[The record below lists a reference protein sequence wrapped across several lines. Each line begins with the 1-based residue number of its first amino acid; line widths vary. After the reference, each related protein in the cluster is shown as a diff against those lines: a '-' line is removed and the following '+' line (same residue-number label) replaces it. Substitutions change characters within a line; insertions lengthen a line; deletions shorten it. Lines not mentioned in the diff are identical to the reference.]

1 MSRQEAYVQYN
12 YALKLGQKYY
22 RECVVRGK
30 YPYQQALS
38 DVFNENLAAAK
49 VKIGLVDIPMEQIV
63 GTTTSGRGNAF
74 AGNFMP
80 LLHDSTEF
88 AMKWTALCEAHLE
101 AGGISDPIVCYEYM
115 GRFYV
120 TEGNKRVSVLKSYDA
135 PSIAGNVTRIIPTWS
150 EDEAVQLYYEFIPFY
165 DLSGLYD
172 VNFSCRGSYA
182 KLQARLGFAPD
193 HVWTKEER
201 SEFLYGF
208 RRFKAAFEKL
218 NTEKLDITAGDAL
231 LIWLQMNPVEDLQKT
246 DLVKSL
252 SAAWPDVRI
261 FANGSAIAVSTEPV
275 EEKAGITR
283 LFGLGRPNH
292 LQVAFIHAMNPEQ
305 SSWTATHESGRKQLE
320 DALGERVSVKSY
332 ICEDEDPLTVMERA
346 VEEGAQVIFATT
358 PPLIAACR
366 QIAARYPQVK
376 VLNCSVSMPYSGVR
390 TYYGRMYEA
399 KFITGAIAGAM
410 ADNNKIGYVANY
422 PIIGTIASIN
432 AFALGVRMTNP
443 NAKIILRW
451 SCLPGNPVHSLM
463 EEGVSVI
470 SNREAATEDPY
481 WAWEWGTY
489 KVEESGNLLPL
500 SSPVWNWGKFY
511 EGVIQ
516 TIFDGGWN
524 TLGGKEAQAIN
535 YWWGMSS
542 GVIDVTLNPDL
553 SEGSKHLSQIL
564 RQGIMS
570 GTIDP
575 FHAQM
580 LDQNGLVR
588 NEGERSFTAEEVM
601 DMDWLLNNV
610 EGSIPAFHE
619 ILPVSQQLVRLLGLK
634 RNEIL
639 PTPEEVIL

>member
-1 MSRQEAYVQYN
+1 MSRQEAYTQYN

-38 DVFNENLAAAK
+38 DIFNENLAAAK
-49 VKIGLVDIPMEQIV
+49 VNIGLVDIPMEQIV

-120 TEGNKRVSVLKSYDA
+120 TEGNKRVSVLKSYDS
-135 PSIAGNVTRIIPTWS
+135 PSIAGNVTRIVPTWS
-150 EDEAVQLYYEFIPFY
+150 DDEAVQVYYEFIPFY

-172 VNFSCRGSYA
+172 VNFTRKGSYA

-193 HVWTKEER
+193 HVWTKDER

-208 RRFKAAFEKL
+208 RRFKVAFEKL
-218 NTEKLDITAGDAL
+218 NTEKLNITPADAL
-231 LIWLQMNPVEDLQKT
+231 LIWLQMNPVEDLGKT

-252 SAAWPDVRI
+252 SAAWADVRI
-261 FANGSAIAVSTEPV
+261 FANGSAISVSTEPI
-275 EEKAGITR
+275 EEKAGISR
-283 LFGLGRPNH
+283 FFGLGRPYH
-292 LQVAFIHAMNPEQ
+292 LQIAFIHAMNPEE
-305 SSWTATHESGRKQLE
+305 SSWTATHESGRKQME

-332 ICEDEDPLTVMERA
+332 ICGDEEPLTVMERA
-346 VEEGAQVIFATT
+346 VAEGAQVIFATT

-410 ADNNKIGYVANY
+410 ADNNKVGYVANY

-463 EEGVSVI
+463 EEGVSVV
-470 SNREAATEDPY
+470 SNRESATEDPY

-489 KVEESGNLLPL
+489 KVEETGNLLPL

-535 YWWGMSS
+535 YWWGMRS

-553 SEGSKHLSQIL
+553 PEGSKHLSQIL
-564 RQGIMS
+564 RQGLMS

-575 FHAQM
+575 FHARM
-580 LDQNGLVR
+580 IDQNGEVR
-588 NEGERSFTAEEVM
+588 NEGDRSYSAEEVM
-601 DMDWLLNNV
+601 NMDWLLNNV
-610 EGSIPAFHE
+610 EGSIPDFEE

>member
-1 MSRQEAYVQYN
+1 MSRHEAYVQYN

-22 RECVVRGK
+22 RECVIRGK

-49 VKIGLVDIPMEQIV
+49 VNIGLVDIPMEQIV

-120 TEGNKRVSVLKSYDA
+120 TEGNKRVSVLKSYDS

-172 VNFSCRGSYA
+172 VNFTCRGSYA

-218 NTEKLDITAGDAL
+218 NTEKLNITAGDAL
-231 LIWLQMNPVEDLQKT
+231 LIWLQMNPAEDLEKT
-246 DLVKSL
+246 DLIKSL
-252 SAAWPDVRI
+252 TAAWPDVRI
-261 FANGSAIAVSTEPV
+261 FANGSAISVSTEPV
-275 EEKAGITR
+275 EEKAGLTR
-283 LFGLGRPNH
+283 FFGIGRPNH
-292 LQVAFIHAMNPEQ
+292 LQIAFIHAMNPEQ
-305 SSWTATHESGRKQLE
+305 SSWTAAHESGRKQLE
-320 DALGERVSVKSY
+320 DAMGERVTVKSY
-332 ICEDEDPLTVMERA
+332 ICEQEEPLAVMERA
-346 VEEGAQVIFATT
+346 VAEGAQVIFATT

-443 NAKIILRW
+443 AAKLILRW

-535 YWWGMSS
+535 YWWGMRS

-553 SEGSKHLSQIL
+553 SEGSKQLSQIL
-564 RQGIMS
+564 RHGIMEGS
-570 GTIDP
+570 IDP
-575 FHAQM
+575 FRAR
-580 LDQNGLVR
+580 LIDQNGNVH
-588 NEGERSFTAEEVM
+588 NEGERSFTVEDVM
-601 DMDWLLNNV
+601 NMDWLLNNV
-610 EGSIPAFHE
+610 EGSIPAFE
-619 ILPVSQQLVRLLGLK
+619 DILPVSQQLVRLLGLK
-634 RNEIL
+634 RNQIL

>member
-1 MSRQEAYVQYN
+1 MSRQEAYEQYN

-49 VKIGLVDIPMEQIV
+49 VNIGLVDIPMEQIV

-135 PSIAGNVTRIIPTWS
+135 PSVAGNVTRIVPTWS
-150 EDEAVQLYYEFIPFY
+150 EDEAVQVYYEFIPFY

-172 VNFSCRGSYA
+172 VNFSRKGSYA

-193 HVWTKEER
+193 HVWTKDER

-218 NTEKLDITAGDAL
+218 NTEKLDITPGDAL

-292 LQVAFIHAMNPEQ
+292 LQIAFIHAMNPEQ

-320 DALGERVSVKSY
+320 EAMGERVSVKSY
-332 ICEDEDPLTVMERA
+332 ICEDEEPLTVMERA

-463 EEGVSVI
+463 EEGVSVV
-470 SNREAATEDPY
+470 SNRESATEDPY

-489 KVEESGNLLPL
+489 KVEETGNLLPL

-535 YWWGMSS
+535 YWWGMRS

-553 SEGSKHLSQIL
+553 PEGSKHLSQIL
-564 RQGIMS
+564 RQGLMS
-570 GTIDP
+570 GAIDP
-575 FHAQM
+575 FHARM
-580 LDQNGLVR
+580 IDQNGEVR
-588 NEGERSFTAEEVM
+588 NDGDRSFTVEDVM
-601 DMDWLLNNV
+601 DVDWLLDNV
-610 EGSIPAFHE
+610 EGSIPDFEE

>member
-1 MSRQEAYVQYN
+1 MSRQEAYEQYN

-49 VKIGLVDIPMEQIV
+49 VNIGLVDIPMEQIV

-135 PSIAGNVTRIIPTWS
+135 PSVAGNVTRIVPTWS
-150 EDEAVQLYYEFIPFY
+150 EDEAVQVYYEFIPFY

-172 VNFSCRGSYA
+172 VNFSRKGSYA

-193 HVWTKEER
+193 HVWTKDER

-218 NTEKLDITAGDAL
+218 NTEKLDITPGDAL

-275 EEKAGITR
+275 EEKGGITR

-292 LQVAFIHAMNPEQ
+292 LQIAFIHAMNPEQ

-320 DALGERVSVKSY
+320 AAMGERVSVKSY
-332 ICEDEDPLTVMERA
+332 ICEDEEPLTVMERA
-346 VEEGAQVIFATT
+346 VEEGAQVLFATT

-463 EEGVSVI
+463 EEGVSVV
-470 SNREAATEDPY
+470 SNRESATEDPY

-489 KVEESGNLLPL
+489 KVEETGNLLPL

-535 YWWGMSS
+535 YWWGMRS

-553 SEGSKHLSQIL
+553 PEGSKHLSQIL
-564 RQGIMS
+564 RQGLMS
-570 GTIDP
+570 GAIDP
-575 FHAQM
+575 FHARM
-580 LDQNGLVR
+580 IDQNGEVR
-588 NEGERSFTAEEVM
+588 NDGDRSFTVEDVM
-601 DMDWLLNNV
+601 DMDWLLDNV
-610 EGSIPAFHE
+610 EGSIPDFEE

-639 PTPEEVIL
+639 PTREEVIL

>member
-1 MSRQEAYVQYN
+1 MSRQEAYAQYN

-49 VKIGLVDIPMEQIV
+49 VNIGLVDIPMEQIV

-135 PSIAGNVTRIIPTWS
+135 PSVAGNVTRIVPTWS
-150 EDEAVQLYYEFIPFY
+150 EDEAVQVYYEFMPFY

-172 VNFSCRGSYA
+172 VNFSRKGSYA

-218 NTEKLDITAGDAL
+218 NTEKLDITPGDAL

-292 LQVAFIHAMNPEQ
+292 LQIAFIHAMNPEQ

-320 DALGERVSVKSY
+320 EAMGERVSVKIY
-332 ICEDEDPLTVMERA
+332 ICEDEDPLSVMERA

-463 EEGVSVI
+463 EEGVSVV
-470 SNREAATEDPY
+470 SNRESATEDPY

-489 KVEESGNLLPL
+489 KVEETGNLLPL

-535 YWWGMSS
+535 YWWGMRS

-553 SEGSKHLSQIL
+553 PEGSKHLSQIL
-564 RQGIMS
+564 RQGLMS
-570 GTIDP
+570 GAIDP
-575 FHAQM
+575 FHARM
-580 LDQNGLVR
+580 IDQNGEVR
-588 NEGERSFTAEEVM
+588 NDGDRSFTVEDVM
-601 DMDWLLNNV
+601 GMDWLLDNV
-610 EGSIPAFHE
+610 EGSIPDFEE